1 MSIKDDVLA
10 PSTIGAL
17 VIFEPDLHIWSG
29 QVKVQR
35 AEDLKSI
42 EGELPPRKIF
52 SEGLKPLIDLK
63 HLQPYDAVRKRVE
76 RLLTKEGIK
85 LPRGKYGVPPSEAI
99 RVAEELDRIGEDF
112 DAITP
117 DLLAN
122 LDDYYAEHEAAYPQ
136 WSKFLSRGRP
146 KNHEVANAIRFK
158 IAVYRTAQADPSDP
172 DSILNKR
179 FDKDNDAV
187 PVLLEELAKRADK
200 LLDGPLGK
208 GHATG
213 VAQANALRAMV
224 SKMRNFSFIDQR
236 VGPAAKALES
246 MLSSVPESGSCS
258 IGHAAVIKLVAEI
271 LADPDRVLGLADVE
285 GETVD
290 DDPRQITSSTA
301 STKNIQ
307 PVTPVAMDAF
317 AV

>member
-10 PSTIGAL
+10 PSSIGAL
-17 VIFEPDLHIWSG
+17 VIFEPDLRIWSG
-29 QVKVQR
+29 QVKVRR

-42 EGELPPRKIF
+42 EGELPPKKIF

-76 RLLTKEGIK
+76 RLLAKEGIK
-85 LPRGKYGVPPSEAI
+85 LPRGKWGVPPSEAV
-99 RVAEELDRIGEDF
+99 RVAEELDSIGDDF

-117 DLLAN
+117 GLLAN
-122 LDDYYAEHEAAYPQ
+122 LEDYYAEHEAAYPQ

-146 KNHEVANAIRFK
+146 KLQEVEAAIHYK
-158 IAVYRTAQADPSDP
+158 IAVYRTAQADPSNP
-172 DSILNKR
+172 ESILNKR

-187 PVLLEELAKRADK
+187 PALLDELAKRSDK

-208 GHATG
+208 GQATG
-213 VAQANALRAMV
+213 VAQANALRTMV
-224 SKMRNFSFIDQR
+224 AKMRNFSFIDQR
-236 VGPAAKALES
+236 VGPAAKALDS
-246 MLSSVPESGSCS
+246 MLSSVPHAGSCT

-271 LADPDRVLGLADVE
+271 LADPNRVLGLADVE

-290 DDPRQITSSTA
+290 DDPRVITSSPA
-301 STKNIQ
+301 STQ
-307 PVTPVAMDAF
+307 QAPASAPAGLGAF